1 MDELGFNKLA
11 AAVLATALGFMGI
24 KEISH
29 AAMHV
34 NVPVAPAYALE
45 IPDVATGGEAEIIAP
60 FPSAEWVAAMDET
73 RGEKVFKKC
82 QSCHNAEDGGANGTG
97 PNLWN
102 VVSATAG
109 QHAGFKYSSTM
120 AASGVAWNYEELD
133 GFLKKPGKYMSG
145 TNMNFIGLKKEND
158 RAAVIEYLRVHAD
171 APVARPEPAPFPDV
185 IVEAETVIEQI
196 QEPTELETTPEQ

>member
-29 AAMHV
+29 MAMHV
-34 NVPVAPAYALE
+34 NEPVAPAYALE
-45 IPDVATGGEAEIIAP
+45 IPDVSTGGEVEIEPP
-60 FPSAEWVAAMDET
+60 FPSLEWVSAMDET

-82 QSCHNAEDGGANGTG
+82 QSCHNAESGGANGTG

-109 QHAGFKYSSTM
+109 QHAGFKYSSAM
-120 AASGVAWNYEELD
+120 GNSGIAWNYEELD

-145 TNMNFIGLKKEND
+145 TNMNFIGLKKAED
-158 RAAVIEYLRVHAD
+158 RAAVVEYLRVHAD
-171 APVARPEPAPFPDV
+171 APVARPEPAPLPIVEEAGVVEADV
-185 IVEAETVIEQI
+185 IVPDSTDDTLIEQ
-196 QEPTELETTPEQ
+196 